1 MEQADME
8 RYVAGRTEVEQHQ
21 PGYMLLTFNQ
31 VQMAIISDT
40 AHDRM
45 RIIAPVVS
53 YDELDE
59 STKDTIMQANFRSA
73 LDARYAVSNGIL
85 YSAFIHPLAPL
96 TEAELQSAMLQVA
109 NLVLTYGEQYSSGE
123 LVYGGV
129 AGENEPQT
137 RQ

>member
-21 PGYMLLTFNQ
+21 PGYMLFTFNQ

-96 TEAELQSAMLQVA
+96 TEAQLQSAMLQVA
-109 NLVLTYGEQYSSGE
+109 NLVLTYGEQYSSGD

>member
-85 YSAFIHPLAPL
+85 YSVFIHPLAPL